1 MSLPGRPKGEYRS
14 AQHEGTPVSKV
25 AKRHLLMRARL
36 NCALVLVAACAH
48 AAALAQAL
56 IYTCT
61 DDTGRRLTSD
71 RPIPECLAKE
81 QRVLNRD
88 GSVRQVLAPTLTAEE
103 LAAREARERAAAL
116 VRAAQADAVRR
127 DRNLLARYP
136 NEAAHAKARET
147 ALDTVRLAI
156 KATEQRLKE
165 LGVARKPLLLDS
177 EFYVGKPLPARLQAA
192 LDSNQTASD
201 AQRAAAQNQQA
212 ELERVN
218 QLYDAELT
226 RLRRLWAGAP
236 AGSLAVA
243 PGAASAARR

>member
-1 MSLPGRPKGEYRS
+1 MSTRRIC
-14 AQHEGTPVSKV
+14 AV
-25 AKRHLLMRARL
+25 ALAT
-36 NCALVLVAACAH
+36 ALTTAG
-48 AAALAQAL
+48 ALAQPG

-61 DDTGRRLTSD
+61 DDKGRRHTSD

-103 LAAREARERAAAL
+103 QAAREARERAAAQA
-116 VRAAQADAVRR
+116 RAAQADAVRR

-136 NEAAHAKARET
+136 NEAAHAKAREG

-165 LGVARKPLLLDS
+165 LQAARLPLLQDS
-177 EFYVGKPLPARLQAA
+177 EFYQGKPLPARLRAA

-218 QLYDAELT
+218 QLYDAELA

-236 AGSLAVA
+236 AGSLAAAAVA
-243 PGAASAARR
+243 APTASAARR

>member
-1 MSLPGRPKGEYRS
+1 MSTRLIC
-14 AQHEGTPVSKV
+14 AV
-25 AKRHLLMRARL
+25 AL
-36 NCALVLVAACAH
+36 
-48 AAALAQAL
+48 AAALTTAVVQAQPG
-56 IYTCT
+56 IYTCI
-61 DDTGRRLTSD
+61 DDKGRRHTSD

-103 LAAREARERAAAL
+103 QAAREARERAAAQ

-127 DRNLLARYP
+127 DRNLLVRYP
-136 NEAAHAKARET
+136 NEMAHAKAREA

-165 LGVARKPLLLDS
+165 LGAARKPLLQDS
-177 EFYVGKPLPARLQAA
+177 EFYIGKPLPAKLRAA

-218 QLYDAELT
+218 QLYDAELA

-236 AGSLAVA
+236 AGSLAAAV
-243 PGAASAARR
+243 PAASASRR

>member
-1 MSLPGRPKGEYRS
+1 MTAPRPAASRQAPRGGS
-14 AQHEGTPVSKV
+14 SKV
-25 AKRHLLMRARL
+25 AEPHLLERIPL
-36 NCALVLVAACAH
+36 NGALLLVAAWAH
-48 AAALAQAL
+48 AAALAQGN

-61 DDTGRRLTSD
+61 DDKGRRLTSD

-81 QRVLNRD
+81 QRMLNRD
-88 GSVRQVLAPTLTAEE
+88 GSVRQVVVPTLSAEE
-103 LAAREARERAAAL
+103 QAAREARERATAQ

-136 NEAAHAKARET
+136 SEAAHAKAREG

-165 LGVARKPLLLDS
+165 LGASRKPLLEDS
-177 EFYVGKPLPARLQAA
+177 EFYAGKPLPAKLRAA

-212 ELERVN
+212 ELERVS
-218 QLYDAELT
+218 QLYDVELA

-236 AGSLAVA
+236 VGSLAAATV
-243 PGAASAARR
+243 PAASSARR